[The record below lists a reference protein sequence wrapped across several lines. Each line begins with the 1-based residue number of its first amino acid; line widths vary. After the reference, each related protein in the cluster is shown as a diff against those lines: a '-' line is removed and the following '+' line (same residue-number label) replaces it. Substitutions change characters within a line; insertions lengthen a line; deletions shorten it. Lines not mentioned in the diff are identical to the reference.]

1 MFPFYFIV
9 KNNTFSSPSRSTMV
23 TGLFPLFSE
32 CLQQCLGKAHCG
44 IVSLLI
50 IRERGTSLR
59 GQLSSPGKLKKE
71 RPVPRILIFKP
82 TFFLF
87 LIRQATHHYDMRER
101 LRKEERNGF
110 PILCQSPRRMAG
122 SEFALIVEIRIWPAR
137 SRYLDTHRCSYWQYC
152 RVRDSF
158 MKGFSGY
165 NQRFVLQRKKHHLQ
179 HRVAL
184 ILISQPLFVTE
195 AFVIGF
201 CLTILSLLFSIFLL
215 NRRGMK

>member
-1 MFPFYFIV
+1 MINRRQDRSFLIRKAVNPVRVRKAIDGTKVRYTMFPFYFIV
-9 KNNTFSSPSRSTMV
+9 KNHTFSSPSRSTMV

-137 SRYLDTHRCSYWQYC
+137 SRYLDTHRCSY
-152 RVRDSF
+152 
-158 MKGFSGY
+158 
-165 NQRFVLQRKKHHLQ
+165 
-179 HRVAL
+179 
-184 ILISQPLFVTE
+184 
-195 AFVIGF
+195 
-201 CLTILSLLFSIFLL
+201 
-215 NRRGMK
+215 